1 MATKTTTTFVD
12 DLDGTEL
19 PEATKSTTFAL
30 NGSTYEIDLSDA
42 NAEKLTAALAPFIE
56 KARSVRAGRTASRG
70 GASSGRS
77 DRDRLAKIREWAAA
91 NGHEVSSRGRVAAT
105 VVAAYEAATGDRG

>member
-30 NGSTYEIDLSDA
+30 NGSTFEIDLSEK
-42 NAEKLTAALAPFIE
+42 NGEKLAAALAPFIE
-56 KARSVRAGRTASRG
+56 KARPVRAGRATSRG
-70 GASSGRS
+70 GASSVRS
-77 DRDRLAKIREWAAA
+77 NSERLAKIREWAQA
-91 NGHEVSSRGRVAAT
+91 NGHEVSARGRIAAT
-105 VVAAYEAATGDRG
+105 VVAAYEAATGDRA